1 MNLKKMGAAEL
12 ERCVQKKLQQL
23 STNSGN
29 KALGEKLI
37 VKQHLE
43 LAPFKAVPFSEW
55 GDWEQD
61 PLNNRSWQ
69 WQLNWLSFLSY
80 LMAYHRACG
89 DEAVLDSAREAI
101 QSWLDAYLETDTS
114 YPFEFIWH
122 DHATAL
128 RAEQLVLFAYYC
140 REHAPEWAS
149 QHAEF
154 LATLEQ
160 ALVVHGQWLAKD
172 SFYSEHTNHG
182 LEQARVLLLLGT
194 VFEGEQA
201 QEWQQIAIRRIS
213 SELSFAFTD
222 EGVHVE
228 NSPAYHIFVFKVFLG
243 IIKDYSEEVLGDL
256 AEQFNQFSAK
266 ALAFITHIL
275 RPDGKLPPIG
285 DTEQLP
291 TSDAYRDMFGH
302 RLEYQHFLYA
312 LTQGKQGVRPSV
324 LNRVYPKSG
333 YAIFRDQWPAKE
345 HYQKAFHLIAKVGCS
360 SRYHHQQDEGHISLY
375 AGGEDWLIDS
385 GLYNYINKDPV
396 RKYMRGRPGHNV
408 PIISHA
414 SYAKEF
420 EHRLS
425 AWLVTDHSEA
435 APAPQLTMKLDVLPP
450 VVHERKVTFDAAA
463 KVVEVE
469 DTVSADDDQQ
479 RNVTLQW
486 HFPKDKTLTI
496 EDSQVVVTSPTG
508 NRLTI
513 EFEGE
518 IPDNLSVAKGRKE
531 DKVFSCI
538 SYKANQ
544 VEPSQVLRVMFK
556 ERSGLHVTT
565 RFRFA
570 MAEDRVAPAPE
581 QSDIPEHSLTTLLE
595 AGRQADPVTQ
605 SVMIGSASAYL
616 ALAKAH
622 REQGLG
628 HVSLLVNDSVACEQ
642 AQAQLR
648 EHYLT
653 TWLSCRPLA
662 LASTPPVSADK
673 AALKGLEG
681 IGRLV
686 ITPTGFTKK
695 RLNTVLLTMLPPLLK
710 RMSKT
715 GEVWISADLPD
726 SLQALCT
733 TWAEQRGLA
742 VSVVTD
748 LDTATEV
755 SHD

>member
-1 MNLKKMGAAEL
+1 SDDIGWMK
-12 ERCVQKKLQQL
+12 
-23 STNSGN
+23 
-29 KALGEKLI
+29 
-37 VKQHLE
+37 
-43 LAPFKAVPFSEW
+43 
-55 GDWEQD
+55 
-61 PLNNRSWQ
+61 
-69 WQLNWLSFLSY
+69 SFMRLP
-80 LMAYHRACG
+80 
-89 DEAVLDSAREAI
+89 
-101 QSWLDAYLETDTS
+101 W
-114 YPFEFIWH
+114 
-122 DHATAL
+122 
-128 RAEQLVLFAYYC
+128 
-140 REHAPEWAS
+140 
-149 QHAEF
+149 
-154 LATLEQ
+154 
-160 ALVVHGQWLAKD
+160 
-172 SFYSEHTNHG
+172 
-182 LEQARVLLLLGT
+182 
-194 VFEGEQA
+194 
-201 QEWQQIAIRRIS
+201 
-213 SELSFAFTD
+213 
-222 EGVHVE
+222 
-228 NSPAYHIFVFKVFLG
+228 
-243 IIKDYSEEVLGDL
+243 
-256 AEQFNQFSAK
+256 FSAK
-266 ALAFITHIL
+266 ALSFITHIL

-312 LTQGKQGVRPSV
+312 LTQGKQGVKPPV

-345 HYQKAFHLIAKVGCS
+345 HYQKTFHLIAKVGCS

-414 SYAKEF
+414 NYDKEF

-425 AWLVTDHSEA
+425 TWQVASYSEA
-435 APAPQLTMKLDVLPP
+435 ESAPQLTMKLDVLPP
-450 VVHERKVTFDAAA
+450 VIHERKVGFDAAA

-469 DTVSADDDQQ
+469 DTVSSDDDQQ

-496 EDSQVVVTSPTG
+496 EGNQVVVTSPTG

-531 DKVFSCI
+531 DRVFSCI

-556 ERSGLHVTT
+556 ERRGLNVTT

-595 AGRQADPVTQ
+595 AGREAGPVTQ

-616 ALAKAH
+616 ALAKSH
-622 REQGLG
+622 REQELG
-628 HVSLLVNDSVACEQ
+628 HVSLLVNDSAACEY

-662 LASTPPVSADK
+662 SAPPVSADK

-681 IGRLV
+681 IGR
-686 ITPTGFTKK
+686 
-695 RLNTVLLTMLPPLLK
+695 RPPGSRK
-710 RMSKT
+710 N
-715 GEVWISADLPD
+715 A
-726 SLQALCT
+726 
-733 TWAEQRGLA
+733 
-742 VSVVTD
+742 
-748 LDTATEV
+748 
-755 SHD
+755 